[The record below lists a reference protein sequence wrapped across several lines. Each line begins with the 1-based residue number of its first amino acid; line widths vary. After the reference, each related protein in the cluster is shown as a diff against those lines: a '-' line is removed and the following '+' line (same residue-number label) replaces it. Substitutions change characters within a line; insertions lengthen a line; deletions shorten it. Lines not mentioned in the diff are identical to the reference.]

1 VCVSCCVRSRGE
13 RLDTTTADR
22 PLTPTVQNLPGQSFL
37 HIPCSATATTPF
49 GGSGL
54 RWPSPGRVA
63 MAALPALRSR
73 DRTAPCPSMYMGI
86 FVLGIFLL
94 PAPVP
99 LQPYGVGSTK
109 LETGLAPAA
118 LMALTR

>member
-1 VCVSCCVRSRGE
+1 
-13 RLDTTTADR
+13 
-22 PLTPTVQNLPGQSFL
+22 
-37 HIPCSATATTPF
+37 
-49 GGSGL
+49 
-54 RWPSPGRVA
+54 

-73 DRTAPCPSMYMGI
+73 ARTAPCPSMYMGI